1 MFENTATKF
10 EMVMSLSAATCWLSV
25 RRHRRQCRPPWSDA
39 VATAAATTAS
49 SSAVQMSVEVEFAA
63 PPSSPIL
70 TTAVA
75 AAAAD
80 FVIPSERRRRVP
92 SYPPRFNSAAG
103 GSQVWAII
111 TQFYSVSFLVKKI
124 VASRQQVVWEETTL
138 VLESLVPSNNSL
150 ISILHPWGLNLASG
164 ATEIHYKPFQGS
176 VLS

>member
-25 RRHRRQCRPPWSDA
+25 RRRRRQCRPPWSDA

-70 TTAVA
+70 TTAV